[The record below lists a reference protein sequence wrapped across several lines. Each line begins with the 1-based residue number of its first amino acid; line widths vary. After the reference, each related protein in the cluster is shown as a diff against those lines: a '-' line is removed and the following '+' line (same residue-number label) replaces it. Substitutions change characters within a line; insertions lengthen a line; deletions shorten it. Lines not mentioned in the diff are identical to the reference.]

1 MVHFPFT
8 AVCFDFDGTLADS
21 YAAIAASVN
30 HVRASHGLPAM
41 SVAEVKKH
49 VGRGPE
55 YLLTHTVPGTDLQKD
70 LACYRAHHP
79 SVMRSLT
86 ELLPGARDAVVHL
99 HGAGKQLAVCS
110 NKPRVFTQELLSH
123 LGIAAYIQAVLGP
136 EDVPRLKPAP
146 DMLLGAMTRLGATPA
161 QTLYVGD
168 MVVDIET
175 ARAAQVA
182 VWVVPTG
189 SDSIANLQ
197 DAKPDR
203 MLASLRD
210 LTILVE

>member
-1 MVHFPFT
+1 
-8 AVCFDFDGTLADS
+8 
-21 YAAIAASVN
+21 
-30 HVRASHGLPAM
+30 
-41 SVAEVKKH
+41 
-49 VGRGPE
+49 
-55 YLLTHTVPGTDLQKD
+55 D

-79 SVMRSLT
+79 GVMRSLT
-86 ELLPGARDAVVHL
+86 ELLPGAREAIMHL
-99 HGAGKQLAVCS
+99 HSAGKKLGVCS

-123 LGIAAYIQAVLGP
+123 LGIAAYFQTVLGP

-146 DMLLGAMTRLGATPA
+146 DMLLAAMARLGATPA
-161 QTLYVGD
+161 QTLYIGD

-175 ARAAQVA
+175 ARAAQAA

-189 SDSIANLQ
+189 SESTADLQ

-203 MLASLRD
+203 MLGSLRE